1 MEEQKDTVWTGEPN
15 IERLYETLVK
25 IIEAK
30 HNVKIK
36 YKIRKKTE
44 EELNSEEMRHRLFVF
59 EDEIKK

>member
-1 MEEQKDTVWTGEPN
+1 MSEQIETVWEGEPN
-15 IERLYETLVK
+15 VELFYETLVK
-25 IIEAK
+25 ILENK

-36 YKIRKKTE
+36 YKVRKKTE